1 MSLHA
6 FENKESVHLIPLE
19 IAFSYY
25 KVLCIEAD
33 EFMYWPSGLFL

>member
-1 MSLHA
+1 MSLQA
-6 FENKESVHLIPLE
+6 LENKESVRISPLE